1 MAAYE
6 DHVTMIRAVA
16 TKIGPELCQSVAFVG
31 GCTTALFITDRYAFQ
46 QVRHTD
52 DVDVIVHV
60 IGMAGWYALA
70 ETLRQKGFKDNM
82 LDDGPLCALSLQGMR
97 VDFMPDDSEIL
108 GFTNRWY
115 RDALKTA
122 VDHDLGEGI
131 VIRLVQPAYFVATKL
146 EAFLGR
152 GNDDLLS
159 SQDSEDIFTLID
171 GRSELL
177 EEIRVTPKNMRD
189 YVASELLAIKKNR
202 NFDYA
207 LQDASNG
214 DRGRDELIRER
225 IDLLISY
232 GDLA

>member
-6 DHVTMIRAVA
+6 DYVAMIRAVA
-16 TKIGPELCQSVAFVG
+16 TAIGPELCQEVAFVG

-70 ETLRQKGFKDNM
+70 ETLRKKGFTDNM
-82 LDDGPLCALSLQGMR
+82 LDDGPLCALSLRGMR
-97 VDFMPDDSEIL
+97 VDFMPDDHAIL

-115 RDALKTA
+115 GDALRTA
-122 VDHDLGEGI
+122 TAHDLGSDI
-131 VIRLVQPAYFVATKL
+131 VIRLVEPAYFIATKL

-152 GNDDLLS
+152 GKNDLLS

-171 GRSELL
+171 GRGELL
-177 EEIRVTPKNMRD
+177 EEIRVTPKEMRS
-189 YVASELLAIKKNR
+189 YISRELLAIKKNP

-214 DRGRDELIRER
+214 DPGREELIRNR
-225 IDLLISY
+225 VDLLISY
-232 GDLA
+232 AGLA